1 MLIADDSPNEAYQN
15 VDVNIYPNVRQYKMP
30 AFTGWFAGRGL
41 VISQVQTEYFLWID
55 DDFELT
61 DETKMDHLYDII
73 EKTGYDVI
81 GGLVGTDKQ
90 RVSKFNSKNYFD
102 IQRNVDG
109 FCYERLI
116 K

>member
-1 MLIADDSPNEAYQN
+1 MLIADDSPDGAYQN

-30 AFTGWFAGRGL
+30 AFTGWFAGRAL

-55 DDFELT
+55 DDFEIT
-61 DETKMDHLYDII
+61 EQTKLEQLYDII

-81 GGLVGTDKQ
+81 GGLVGKDVH
-90 RVSKFNSKNYFD
+90 VSKFNSKNYFD

-109 FCYERLI
+109 FCYERLV